1 MYMNENGDIMM
12 QRNNESGFTLLE
24 LAIVIVI
31 IVLFILVLIYMQ
43 QG

>member
-1 MYMNENGDIMM
+1 MNDDGDNVI
-12 QRNNESGFTLLE
+12 RHRNESGFTLLE

-31 IVLFILVLIYMQ
+31 IILFILVLVYMQ